1 VLPFL
6 HTKTN
11 SLYQEKVHYAITS
24 DELTKVWFFI
34 ESQMT
39 MIKISDSI
47 FNLKASDGFIQ
58 FARESKYSCKHQ
70 TAWEKT

>member
-1 VLPFL
+1 
-6 HTKTN
+6 
-11 SLYQEKVHYAITS
+11 
-24 DELTKVWFFI
+24 
-34 ESQMT
+34 MT

-70 TAWEKT
+70 TAWEKTQDLKILNHDHDRIK